1 MIEEGSCFAEQTGNQ
16 ASLSLSYSCCMLSPL
31 HKVFGCSLIPLAV
44 VRGLQLGVG
53 LNLAQKGVSLVW
65 FKDAKV
71 GIIRDLSGS
80 DSLFLGL
87 FGAIFILLTVLPYE
101 KLELPAASVAKQPA
115 EELEVPQ
122 QGPEEVE
129 GQTVTSVSHL
139 SKTNLGV

>member
-1 MIEEGSCFAEQTGNQ
+1 MPCR
-16 ASLSLSYSCCMLSPL
+16 
-31 HKVFGCSLIPLAV
+31 LIPLAV

-71 GIIRDLSGS
+71 GVIRDLSGS

-101 KLELPAASVAKQPA
+101 KLEMPAASVTKQPA
-115 EELEVPQ
+115 DSLELSQKNAEQDDGEMPEVRSHKKIGFISSANLPHYC
-122 QGPEEVE
+122 QGLISEYE
-129 GQTVTSVSHL
+129 Q
-139 SKTNLGV
+139 

>member
-1 MIEEGSCFAEQTGNQ
+1 M
-16 ASLSLSYSCCMLSPL
+16 
-31 HKVFGCSLIPLAV
+31 CSLIPLAV

-71 GIIRDLSGS
+71 GVVRDLSGS

-87 FGAIFILLTVLPYE
+87 SGAIFILLTVLPYE
-101 KLELPAASVAKQPA
+101 KLELPAAAVTKQPA

-129 GQTVTSVSHL
+129 GQTVTTVSPTFDSL
-139 SKTNLGV
+139 EQSQAVCILLMCVREKLKLDCMDVQSS

>member
-1 MIEEGSCFAEQTGNQ
+1 M
-16 ASLSLSYSCCMLSPL
+16 
-31 HKVFGCSLIPLAV
+31 

-71 GIIRDLSGS
+71 GTVRDLSGS

-101 KLELPAASVAKQPA
+101 KLELPAGSTVKQPA
-115 EELEVPQ
+115 EELEVPP
-122 QGPEEVE
+122 QGPDEVE
-129 GQTVTSVSHL
+129 GQTPVTVRQHSYHCNV
-139 SKTNLGV
+139 

>member
-1 MIEEGSCFAEQTGNQ
+1 M
-16 ASLSLSYSCCMLSPL
+16 
-31 HKVFGCSLIPLAV
+31 

-71 GIIRDLSGS
+71 GVMRDLSGS
-80 DSLFLGL
+80 DSLFLGI

-101 KLELPAASVAKQPA
+101 KLELPAASTIKQPA

-122 QGPEEVE
+122 QGPDEVE
-129 GQTVTSVSHL
+129 GQTPTIVGRHVYICTLSAKLQGVHAFIELRSVTRIY
-139 SKTNLGV
+139 